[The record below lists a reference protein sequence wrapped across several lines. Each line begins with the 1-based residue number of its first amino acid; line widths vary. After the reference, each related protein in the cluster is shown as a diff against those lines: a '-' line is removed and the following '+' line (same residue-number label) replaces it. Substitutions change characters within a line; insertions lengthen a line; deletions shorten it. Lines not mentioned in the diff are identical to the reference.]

1 MAVEW
6 LVGGESKRGC
16 PGPVV
21 MMKLLP
27 PATANVPK
35 ITIPSKVIM
44 QWFAS
49 LGTGQRT
56 KMGSWR
62 LQTSEVQCGGQ
73 FGASLAQLSST
84 YRSDW
89 FQLWLLASYHIL
101 VQFLGRSVR
110 SSLHTSP
117 TVSAKWRLVEFSK
130 NCSNFF
136 LDLFSLNAID

>member
-56 KMGSWR
+56 KMGSWS
-62 LQTSEVQCGGQ
+62 TVWGSVGGLPPY
-73 FGASLAQLSST
+73 ARCPAQLSST